1 MYAVVATGGKQYKV
15 CPGDKVRVEKIEGN
29 VGDKVTLDKVLYISE
44 TDNAV
49 GTPYV
54 SGASVETEISK
65 QGKGKKIIV
74 YHYKPKDGYHK
85 KNGHR
90 QLFTELTILNITKDG
105 AVLAKYDPE
114 EAARIAAEEEAKKEA
129 EEAAKKEAEE
139 AAKAAEE
146 AKTEDAAQTE
156 EVKEE
161 AAEAAPETE
170 QAADEVKEEVSG
182 EQAEEAEQA
191 PENASENTNE

>member
-129 EEAAKKEAEE
+129 EEAAK
-139 AAKAAEE
+139 AAEE
-146 AKTEDAAQTE
+146 AKTEEAAQTEQTE

-170 QAADEVKEEVSG
+170 QAADEVKEEASG